1 MTIRQVCARYGLTQD
16 TLRYYEKTGAIPR
29 VKRSA
34 SGVRDYDAEAL
45 GWVQNAVCMRSAG
58 VPVERIAEYVRL
70 FQAGDSTI
78 AARRDLLA
86 EVREGLLEQCRQLDG
101 EIERLSFKIGC
112 YDVAMRTGV
121 LRWDADADGE
131 ASESCT

>member
-16 TLRYYEKTGAIPR
+16 TLRYYEKTGVIPR
-29 VKRSA
+29 VHRSA

-45 GWVQNAVCMRSAG
+45 GWVENAVCMRSAG
-58 VPVERIAEYVRL
+58 VPVERIAEYVKL
-70 FQAGDSTI
+70 FQAGDATI

-86 EVREGLLEQCRQLDG
+86 EVRERLLEQRRQLDA
-101 EIERLSFKIGC
+101 ELDRLSFKIGR
-112 YDVAMRTGV
+112 YDAAVQTGV

>member
-1 MTIRQVCARYGLTQD
+1 MTIRQVCDRFGLTPD
-16 TLRYYEKTGAIPR
+16 TLRYYEKTGVIPP
-29 VKRSA
+29 VNRSA

-45 GWVQNAVCMRSAG
+45 SWVENAVCMRSAG

-86 EVREGLLEQCRQLDG
+86 GVREELLEQRRQLDG
-101 EIERLSFKIGC
+101 EIELLSFKIGR
-112 YDVAMRTGV
+112 YDAAVQTGV
-121 LRWDADADGE
+121 LCWDAYGDADA
-131 ASESCT
+131 T

>member
-1 MTIRQVCARYGLTQD
+1 MTIRQVCDRFGLTPD
-16 TLRYYEKTGAIPR
+16 TLRYYEKTGVIPP
-29 VKRSA
+29 VNRSA

-45 GWVQNAVCMRSAG
+45 SWVENAVCMRSAG

-86 EVREGLLEQCRQLDG
+86 GVREELLEQRRQLDG
-101 EIERLSFKIGC
+101 EIERLSFKIGR
-112 YDVAMRTGV
+112 YDAAVQTGV
-121 LRWDADADGE
+121 LCWDAYGDADA
-131 ASESCT
+131 T

>member
-1 MTIRQVCARYGLTQD
+1 MTIRQVCARYGLSPD

-29 VKRSA
+29 VQRSA

-45 GWVQNAVCMRSAG
+45 GWVENAVCMRSAG

-86 EVREGLLEQCRQLDG
+86 KVREGLLEQRRQLDG
-101 EIERLSFKIGC
+101 EIERLSLKIGR

>member
-45 GWVQNAVCMRSAG
+45 GWVENAVCMRGAG

-70 FQAGDSTI
+70 FQAGDTTI

-86 EVREGLLEQCRQLDG
+86 EVREGLLEQRRQLDG
-101 EIERLSFKIGC
+101 EIERLSFKIGR

-121 LRWDADADGE
+121 LRWDVDADGE

>member
-29 VKRSA
+29 VQRSA

-45 GWVQNAVCMRSAG
+45 GWVENAVCMRSAG

-86 EVREGLLEQCRQLDG
+86 EVREGLLEQRRQLDG
-101 EIERLSFKIGC
+101 EIERLSLKIGR

-121 LRWDADADGE
+121 LRWDADGE

>member
-1 MTIRQVCARYGLTQD
+1 MTIRQVCDRFGLTPD
-16 TLRYYEKTGAIPR
+16 TLRYYEKTGVIPP
-29 VKRSA
+29 VNRSA

-45 GWVQNAVCMRSAG
+45 SWVENAVCMRSAG

-86 EVREGLLEQCRQLDG
+86 GVREELLEQRRQLDG
-101 EIERLSFKIGC
+101 EI
-112 YDVAMRTGV
+112 
-121 LRWDADADGE
+121 
-131 ASESCT
+131 

>member
-45 GWVQNAVCMRSAG
+45 GWVENAVCMRSAG

-86 EVREGLLEQCRQLDG
+86 EVREGLLEQRRQLDG
-101 EIERLSFKIGC
+101 EIERLSFKIRR

>member
-45 GWVQNAVCMRSAG
+45 GWVENAVCMRSAG

-86 EVREGLLEQCRQLDG
+86 EVREGLLEQRRQLDA
-101 EIERLSFKIGC
+101 EIDRLSFKISR
-112 YDVAMRTGV
+112 YDAAVRTGV
-121 LRWDADADGE
+121 LRWDVDADDLEG
-131 ASESCT
+131 

>member
-45 GWVQNAVCMRSAG
+45 GWVENAVCMRGAG

-86 EVREGLLEQCRQLDG
+86 EVREGLLEQRRQLDG
-101 EIERLSFKIGC
+101 EIERLSFKIGR

-121 LRWDADADGE
+121 LRWDVDADGE

>member
-1 MTIRQVCARYGLTQD
+1 MCARYGLPQD
-16 TLRYYEKTGAIPR
+16 TLRYYEKTGVIPR
-29 VKRSA
+29 VHRSA

-45 GWVQNAVCMRSAG
+45 GWVENAVCMRGAG

-70 FQAGDSTI
+70 FQAGDTTI

-86 EVREGLLEQCRQLDG
+86 EVREGLLEQRRQLDG
-101 EIERLSFKIGC
+101 EIERLSFKIGR

-121 LRWDADADGE
+121 LRWDADADEE
-131 ASESCT
+131 ARESCT

>member
-45 GWVQNAVCMRSAG
+45 GWVENAVCMRSAG

-86 EVREGLLEQCRQLDG
+86 EVREGLLEQRRQLDG

>member
-1 MTIRQVCARYGLTQD
+1 MTIQQVCARYGLTQD

-86 EVREGLLEQCRQLDG
+86 EVREGLLEQRRQLDG
-101 EIERLSFKIGC
+101 EIERLSLKIGR

>member
-1 MTIRQVCARYGLTQD
+1 MTIRQVCARYGLSQD

-45 GWVQNAVCMRSAG
+45 GWVENAVCMRSAG
-58 VPVERIAEYVRL
+58 VPVERIAEYVQL
-70 FQAGDSTI
+70 FQAGDATS
-78 AARRDLLA
+78 AARRDLLVQ
-86 EVREGLLEQCRQLDG
+86 VREGLLEQRRQLDA
-101 EIERLSFKIGC
+101 ELDRLSFKIGR

>member
-1 MTIRQVCARYGLTQD
+1 MTIRQVCDRFGLTQD
-16 TLRYYEKTGAIPR
+16 TLRYYEKIGVLPR

-34 SGVRDYDAEAL
+34 GGVRDYDAEAL
-45 GWVQNAVCMRSAG
+45 GWVENAVCMRSAG

-70 FQAGDSTI
+70 YQAGDATI

-86 EVREGLLEQCRQLDG
+86 EVRKRLLEQRRQLDV
-101 EIERLSFKIGC
+101 EIERLSYKIGR

>member
-45 GWVQNAVCMRSAG
+45 GWVENAVCMRGAG

-86 EVREGLLEQCRQLDG
+86 EVREGLLEQRRQLDG
-101 EIERLSFKIGC
+101 EIERFSLKIGR

>member
-45 GWVQNAVCMRSAG
+45 GWVENAVCMRGAG

-86 EVREGLLEQCRQLDG
+86 EVREGLLEQRRQLDG
-101 EIERLSFKIGC
+101 EIERLSFKIRR

>member
-45 GWVQNAVCMRSAG
+45 GWVENAVCMRSAG

-86 EVREGLLEQCRQLDG
+86 EGREGLLAQLEKEG
-101 EIERLSFKIGC
+101 R
-112 YDVAMRTGV
+112 A
-121 LRWDADADGE
+121 
-131 ASESCT
+131 

>member
-86 EVREGLLEQCRQLDG
+86 EVREGLLEQRRQLDG